1 MVFDFNDVK
10 ACLSGALNVLSLY
23 FFLGFEEVTLKM
35 SKSEEPLHFNY

>member
-1 MVFDFNDVK
+1 MMLRHVSQV
-10 ACLSGALNVLSLY
+10 SQTALNVLSLY

>member
-10 ACLSGALNVLSLY
+10 ACLSGVSNNILSLY

-35 SKSEEPLHFNY
+35 SKSEEPFF